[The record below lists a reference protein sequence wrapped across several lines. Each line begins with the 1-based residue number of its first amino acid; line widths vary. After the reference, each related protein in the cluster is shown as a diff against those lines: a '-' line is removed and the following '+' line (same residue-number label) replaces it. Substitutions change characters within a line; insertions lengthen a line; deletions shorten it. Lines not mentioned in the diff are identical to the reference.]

1 MFLGGGTQ
9 NSLSTKASQLSCKV
23 VTLTD
28 LERLPAVARGDLPD
42 DLVDAVDHR
51 LGPATGPVALLPQ
64 QRVLGEKKQL
74 IVLLVQAMDRSV
86 AR

>member
-1 MFLGGGTQ
+1 M
-9 NSLSTKASQLSCKV
+9 STKSSQLSCKV
-23 VTLTD
+23 VNLTD

-42 DLVDAVDHR
+42 HLVDAVDHR
-51 LGPATGPVALLPQ
+51 LGPAAGAVALLPQ

-86 AR
+86 ARWAISSRQI